1 MSDSDALEEI
11 MDLFEAPSTAKTTR
25 LRVAGQRM
33 AKDRLVRGQIA
44 LAENAARA
52 AFFSRT
58 KRPEPSLPRLK
69 FLERDD

>member
-1 MSDSDALEEI
+1 MTEALDEI
-11 MDLFEAPSTAKTTR
+11 MDLFEAPSTAKSTK

-33 AKDRLVRGQIA
+33 AKRKLARGRMAI
-44 LAENAARA
+44 AENAARQ

-69 FLERDD
+69 FLERTD